1 MLDAVTLVKF
11 MLDSEKGRAKRERG
25 QKEDMRRE
33 VKKTFY
39 LYTRT
44 GRKEKPNTRV
54 VSHKI

>member
-11 MLDSEKGRAKRERG
+11 MLEIVKKAEQRERG